1 LISKDAPILQI
12 LSIHCSIKRY
22 LQLIEFAAVIGEP
35 TGGRFG
41 LRPPQEWKLYRLH
54 SIPGLIVVPNPFLAG
69 GQLHWVAR
77 CLLDYPCK
85 PNICNLDAHIVRNGE
100 GRLWPKVNVSVTE
113 DTGRASGDGGI
124 AESTEEEEEGRAL
137 KRVKVSKEEVV
148 SKDSD
153 LYRLRWVTLGYHYDW
168 NTKEYRKDRWSPFP
182 NDLGEMAAFI
192 LKVCGFPK

>member
-1 LISKDAPILQI
+1 M
-12 LSIHCSIKRY
+12 
-22 LQLIEFAAVIGEP
+22 
-35 TGGRFG
+35 
-41 LRPPQEWKLYRLH
+41 
-54 SIPGLIVVPNPFLAG
+54 VPNPFLTG

-85 PNICNLDAHIVRNGE
+85 PNICNLDAHIVRNGK
-100 GRLWPKVNVSVTE
+100 GRLWPKVNASATE

-148 SKDSD
+148 SKNSD

-168 NTKEYRKDRWSPFP
+168 NTKEYRRDRWSPFP
-182 NDLGEMAAFI
+182 NDLGEMAVFI
-192 LKVCGFPK
+192 LNVCGFPK